1 MAVVTHDEFSDVFF
15 WNCESLKEYWDC
27 ILNALIWTED
37 DIKGHRPDLIVY
49 DRGDITLI
57 IHEGKKVEELFL
69 EDGTIPD
76 PSTTENSEFN
86 IFQTII
92 NFQLEGGDTDKW
104 NKLSIC
110 VWGFLGRPLQ
120 EFTICTS
127 WRRHSLTT
135 KSEKGRVQK

>member
-92 NFQLEGGDTDKW
+92 KRQLESGDTDKW
-104 NKLSIC
+104 NKIANE
-110 VWGFLGRPLQ
+110 FMRRPRQ
-120 EFTICTS
+120 
-127 WRRHSLTT
+127 
-135 KSEKGRVQK
+135 